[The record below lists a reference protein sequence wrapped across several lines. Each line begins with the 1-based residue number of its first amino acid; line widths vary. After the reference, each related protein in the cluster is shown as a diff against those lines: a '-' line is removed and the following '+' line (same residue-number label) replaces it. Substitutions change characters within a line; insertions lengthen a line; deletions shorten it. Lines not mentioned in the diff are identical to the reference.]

1 MTLLHVQYIS
11 HVSTPARSSSGF
23 AIVLAMVTLLALVTA
38 ALLLVKDL
46 RRLRNRQ
53 GATLVTEAE
62 QWLREQYPP

>member
-1 MTLLHVQYIS
+1 
-11 HVSTPARSSSGF
+11 
-23 AIVLAMVTLLALVTA
+23 MVTLLALVTA